1 MRSIIDTKQNLAYC
15 KLNQLAS
22 AFSAGPWKNGLAAE
36 NAMKSGHLRIKVLA
50 GALLLLGASHLANA
64 QSVPTSAPL
73 PDMAGSTLP
82 LNNSVAGS
90 IQVYV
95 RTEDGEPLS
104 TSPKVTIIPPSD
116 SAAIPQMKKAGQ
128 DLWVFSGVELGDMYE
143 VQVQAPGYH
152 SELRPVRLLDVT
164 GASASII
171 VFMRNPNDELAFHP
185 PSGRFVLPPEAEKET
200 QKGST
205 DLDSG
210 KIDSAEKHFSKALK
224 MAPDNPYVNYLMGM
238 SFFLNGE
245 LPSAKPYLEKSVSA
259 DVTKLPALTALGTLR
274 FRQADYA
281 GAIQVLAPAARLNGS
296 KWKVHSMLAGSYLKQ
311 KDFEHAR
318 EQAQLALTLG
328 GKQAGGDQLVLGEA
342 LAGLGQ
348 REKAVTALE
357 AFLAQYPNDSND
369 PTIRTWLPGL
379 KNPQPVKSSSDV
391 GSLVST
397 AAVDLPPKEDWA
409 PPDIDSGKPFT
420 IAGASC
426 SLPKVLESAATSAT
440 QMVTD
445 LERFSATEEYQTVEI
460 KRTQSLEKP
469 VSRTFSYLAFIEHPS
484 DQVIHVNEFRN
495 QGVANTDM
503 PGELVDIGA
512 PGLVLVFHPLL
523 QGDFKWSCEGLGE
536 WKDKPAWVV
545 RFEQRPD
552 RPDRLLSYQSPSG
565 TEPLPLKGRA
575 WVSEDGGQVMHM
587 ETDLAQPIPS
597 IKLQREHFVID
608 YTTVTFAKH
617 KVTLWLPEN
626 VDVYFQYRGHYL
638 HHYHH
643 FSDFKLFWT
652 GSTQKIGKPKEAP
665 KDKDN

>member
-1 MRSIIDTKQNLAYC
+1 MKARHLIIKFLTA
-15 KLNQLAS
+15 
-22 AFSAGPWKNGLAAE
+22 AF
-36 NAMKSGHLRIKVLA
+36 
-50 GALLLLGASHLANA
+50 LLLGASHFANA
-64 QSVPTSAPL
+64 QSTPASLPL

-82 LNNSVAGS
+82 LDNSKAGS

-104 TSPKVTIIPPSD
+104 ASPKVSIITPSD

-152 SELRPVRLLDVT
+152 TELRPVRLLDVA

-185 PSGRFVLPPEAEKET
+185 PSGQFVLAPQAEKEA
-200 QKGST
+200 QKGSA

-224 MAPDNPYVNYLMGM
+224 MAADNPYLNYLMGM
-238 SFFLNGE
+238 SFFLDGN

-259 DVTKLPALTALGTLR
+259 DATQVPALMALGTLR
-274 FRQADYA
+274 FQQADYA

-311 KDFEHAR
+311 RDFEHAR
-318 EQAQLALTLG
+318 EQAQLALTMG
-328 GKQAGGDQLVLGEA
+328 GKQAGRDELVLGEA

-357 AFLAQYPNDSND
+357 TFLAQYPNDSND
-369 PTIRTWLPGL
+369 PAIRAWLPGL
-379 KNPQPVKSSSDV
+379 TNPQPAKSTSNV
-391 GSLVST
+391 GSLVSS

-409 PPDIDSGKPFT
+409 PPDIDTGKPFI
-420 IAGASC
+420 IAGAAC
-426 SLPKVLESAATSAT
+426 SLPKVLESAATNAT

-469 VSRTFSYLAFIEHPS
+469 LSRTFSYLVFIEHPS
-484 DQVIHVNEFRN
+484 DQVIHVNEFRD
-495 QGVANTDM
+495 QGVAATEM
-503 PGELVDIGA
+503 PGELADIGA
-512 PGLVLVFHPLL
+512 PGLVLAFHPLL
-523 QGDFKWSCEGLGE
+523 QGDYKWSCEGLGE
-536 WKDKPAWVV
+536 WKDKAAWVV
-545 RFEQRPD
+545 RFEQRSD
-552 RPDRLLSYQSPSG
+552 RPDRLLSFQSPSG

-575 WVSEDGGQVMHM
+575 WVSEDSGQVMHM
-587 ETDLAQPIPS
+587 ETDLVKPIPG

-608 YTTVTFAKH
+608 YTTVRFTKH

-652 GSTQKIGKPKEAP
+652 GATQKIGQPKEAHN
-665 KDKDN
+665 DKDN

>member
-1 MRSIIDTKQNLAYC
+1 MMKARFLVN
-15 KLNQLAS
+15 
-22 AFSAGPWKNGLAAE
+22 FLAA
-36 NAMKSGHLRIKVLA
+36 
-50 GALLLLGASHLANA
+50 ALFLFCASRLANA
-64 QSVPTSAPL
+64 QSTPSSLPL

-82 LNNSVAGS
+82 LDNSKAGS

-95 RTEDGEPLS
+95 RTVDGEPLAA
-104 TSPKVTIIPPSD
+104 SPKVTIITPSD

-152 SELRPVRLLDVT
+152 TELRPVRLLDVG

-185 PSGRFVLPPEAEKET
+185 PSGQFVLAPQAEKEA
-200 QKGST
+200 QKGSA

-210 KIDSAEKHFSKALK
+210 KMDSAEKHFSRALK
-224 MAPDNPYVNYLMGM
+224 MAPDNPYLNYLMGM
-238 SFFLNGE
+238 SFFLSGN

-259 DVTKLPALTALGTLR
+259 DARQLTALTALGTLR

-281 GAIQVLAPAARLNGS
+281 GAIQVLAPAARLNDS

-318 EQAQLALTLG
+318 EEAQQSLALG

-348 REKAVTALE
+348 REQAITALE

-369 PTIRTWLPGL
+369 PTIRAWLPDL
-379 KNPQPVKSSSDV
+379 KNPQPAKSASAQPV
-391 GSLVST
+391 GSLVSVVT
-397 AAVDLPPKEDWA
+397 VDLPRKEDWA
-409 PPDIDSGKPFT
+409 PPDVDAAKPFI

-426 SLPKVLESAATSAT
+426 SLPKVLESAAASAT

-445 LERFSATEEYQTVEI
+445 LERFSAMEEYQTVEI
-460 KRTQSLEKP
+460 KRTQDLEKP
-469 VSRTFSYLAFIEHPS
+469 ISRTFGYLAFIEHPS
-484 DQVIHVNEFRN
+484 DQIIHITEFRD
-495 QGVANTDM
+495 QRAADTEM
-503 PGELVDIGA
+503 PGALVDIGA

-552 RPDRLLSYQSPSG
+552 RPDRLQSFQSASG
-565 TEPLPLKGRA
+565 AEPLPLKGRA
-575 WVSEDGGQVMHM
+575 WVSEDGGHVMHM
-587 ETDLAQPIPS
+587 ETDLVHPIPA
-597 IKLQREHFVID
+597 IKLQRQHFVVD

-652 GSTQKIGKPKEAP
+652 GATEKIGQPKEAP
-665 KDKDN
+665 KDKNN

>member
-1 MRSIIDTKQNLAYC
+1 
-15 KLNQLAS
+15 
-22 AFSAGPWKNGLAAE
+22 
-36 NAMKSGHLRIKVLA
+36 MKARHLIAQFLMA
-50 GALLLLGASHLANA
+50 ALLLLCAAHLANA
-64 QSVPTSAPL
+64 QSAPSSLPL

-82 LNNSVAGS
+82 LNNSVAGN

-104 TSPKVTIIPPSD
+104 TSPKVTIITPSN
-116 SAAIPQMKKAGQ
+116 SVAIPQMKKTGQ
-128 DLWVFSGVELGDMYE
+128 DLWVFSGVELGDVYE

-152 SELRPVRLLDVT
+152 TELRPVRLLDVA

-171 VFMRNPNDELAFHP
+171 VFMRNPNDELSFHP
-185 PSGRFVLPPEAEKET
+185 PSGQFVLAPEAEKEA

-210 KIDSAEKHFSKALK
+210 KIDSAEKHLSKALK
-224 MAPDNPYVNYLMGM
+224 MAPDNPYLNYLMGM
-238 SFFLNGE
+238 SFFLNGN

-259 DVTKLPALTALGTLR
+259 DATQLPALTALGTLR

-318 EQAQLALTLG
+318 EQAQQSLTLG
-328 GKQAGGDQLVLGEA
+328 GKQAGRDQLVLGEA

-357 AFLAQYPNDSND
+357 AFLAEYPDDSND

-379 KNPQPVKSSSDV
+379 KNPQPAKSTSNV
-391 GSLVST
+391 GSLVGT

-409 PPDIDSGKPFT
+409 PPDIDAAKPFI

-426 SLPKVLESAATSAT
+426 PLPTVLQSAATSAT

-469 VSRTFSYLAFIEHPS
+469 LSRTFSYLVFIEHPS
-484 DQVIHVNEFRN
+484 DQVIHVNEFRD
-495 QGVANTDM
+495 QGLAATDM
-503 PGELVDIGA
+503 PGELADIGA
-512 PGLVLVFHPLL
+512 PGLVLAFHPLL
-523 QGDFKWSCEGLGE
+523 QGDFKWSCE
-536 WKDKPAWVV
+536 DKPAWIV
-545 RFEQRPD
+545 RFEQRPG
-552 RPDRLLSYQSPSG
+552 RPDRLLAFQSPSG
-565 TEPLPLKGRA
+565 TDPLPLKGRA

-587 ETDLAQPIPS
+587 ETDLVKPIPG
-597 IKLQREHFVID
+597 IRLQREHFVID

-643 FSDFKLFWT
+643 FSNFQLFWT
-652 GSTQKIGKPKEAP
+652 GATQKIGQPKEAH
-665 KDKDN
+665 KDKNN

>member
-1 MRSIIDTKQNLAYC
+1 
-15 KLNQLAS
+15 
-22 AFSAGPWKNGLAAE
+22 
-36 NAMKSGHLRIKVLA
+36 MKSRYLLIKFLS
-50 GALLLLGASHLANA
+50 GALLLSGASHLANA
-64 QSVPTSAPL
+64 QSVPSSAPL

-95 RTEDGEPLS
+95 RTVDGEPLP
-104 TSPKVTIIPPSD
+104 TSPKVNIIAPSD

-152 SELRPVRLLDVT
+152 TELRPVRLLEVT

-185 PSGRFVLPPEAEKET
+185 PSGQFVLAPQAEKEA
-200 QKGST
+200 QKGSA

-245 LPSAKPYLEKSVSA
+245 LPAAKPYLEKSVSA
-259 DVTKLPALTALGTLR
+259 DATQLPALMALGTLR

-311 KDFEHAR
+311 KDFENAR
-318 EQAQLALTLG
+318 EQAQRSLTLG
-328 GKQAGGDQLVLGEA
+328 GKQAGRDELVLGEA

-357 AFLAQYPNDSND
+357 TFLAQYPNDSND
-369 PTIRTWLPGL
+369 PTIRAWLPDL
-379 KNPQPVKSSSDV
+379 KKPQPAKSAASQPV
-391 GSLVST
+391 GSLVAT

-409 PPDIDSGKPFT
+409 PPDIDAGKPFI

-426 SLPKVLESAATSAT
+426 SLPKVLASAATNAT

-469 VSRTFSYLAFIEHPS
+469 VSRTFSYLVFIEHPS

-495 QGVANTDM
+495 QGVADTDM

-512 PGLVLVFHPLL
+512 PGLVLAFHPLL
-523 QGDFKWSCEGLGE
+523 QGDFTWSCEGLGE

-545 RFEQRPD
+545 RFEQRSD
-552 RPDRLLSYQSPSG
+552 RPDRLLAFQSPSG
-565 TEPLPLKGRA
+565 TDPLPLKGRA

-587 ETDLAQPIPS
+587 ETDLVKPIPG
-597 IKLQREHFVID
+597 IRLQREHFVVD
-608 YTTVTFAKH
+608 YTTVTFAQH

-643 FSDFKLFWT
+643 FSDFRLFWT
-652 GSTQKIGKPKEAP
+652 GATQKIGQPKEAP
-665 KDKDN
+665 KDKNN

>member
-1 MRSIIDTKQNLAYC
+1 
-15 KLNQLAS
+15 
-22 AFSAGPWKNGLAAE
+22 
-36 NAMKSGHLRIKVLA
+36 MKSRHLPIKLLT
-50 GALLLLGASHLANA
+50 GALLLLSAAHLANA
-64 QSVPTSAPL
+64 QSAPSSLPL

-82 LNNSVAGS
+82 LDNSKAGN

-95 RTEDGEPLS
+95 RTEDGEPLAA
-104 TSPKVTIIPPSD
+104 SPKVSIITPSD
-116 SAAIPQMKKAGQ
+116 SAAIPQMRKAGQ

-152 SELRPVRLLDVT
+152 TELRPVRLLDVA

-185 PSGRFVLPPEAEKET
+185 PSGQFVLAPQAEKEA
-200 QKGST
+200 QKGSV

-210 KIDSAEKHFSKALK
+210 KIESAEKHLSKALK
-224 MAPDNPYVNYLMGM
+224 MAPDNPYLNYLMGM
-238 SFFLNGE
+238 SFFLNGN

-259 DVTKLPALTALGTLR
+259 DARQLPALTALGTLR

-296 KWKVHSMLAGSYLKQ
+296 KWKVHSMLASSYLKQ

-318 EQAQLALTLG
+318 EHAQQALALG
-328 GKQAGGDQLVLGEA
+328 AKQDARDEIVLGEA
-342 LAGLGQ
+342 LAELGQ

-357 AFLAQYPNDSND
+357 TYLAQNPHDSD
-369 PTIRTWLPGL
+369 APAVRDWILVL
-379 KNPQPVKSSSDV
+379 KKPQPAKSTPNHPV
-391 GSLVST
+391 GSLIAT

-409 PPDIDSGKPFT
+409 PPDIDAGKPFI

-426 SLPKVLESAATSAT
+426 SLPKILASAATNAT

-469 VSRTFSYLAFIEHPS
+469 VSRTFSYLVFIEHPS
-484 DQVIHVNEFRN
+484 DQIIHVSEFRN
-495 QGVANTDM
+495 EGVAATEM
-503 PGELVDIGA
+503 PGELADIGA
-512 PGLVLVFHPLL
+512 PGLVLAFHPLL

-545 RFEQRPD
+545 HFEQRPD
-552 RPDRLLSYQSPSG
+552 RPDRLLSFQSVSG
-565 TEPLPLKGRA
+565 ADPLPLKGRA

-587 ETDLAQPIPS
+587 ETDLVQPVPG
-597 IKLQREHFVID
+597 IKLQREHFVVD

-617 KVTLWLPEN
+617 NVTLWLPEN

-643 FSDFKLFWT
+643 FSNFKLFWT
-652 GSTQKIGKPKEAP
+652 GSTQKIGQPKEAP
-665 KDKDN
+665 KDKNN